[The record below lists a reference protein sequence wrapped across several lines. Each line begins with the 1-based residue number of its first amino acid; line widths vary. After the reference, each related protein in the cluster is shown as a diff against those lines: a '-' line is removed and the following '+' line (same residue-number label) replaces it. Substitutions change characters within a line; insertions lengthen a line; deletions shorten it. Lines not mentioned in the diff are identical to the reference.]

1 MMVMGADA
9 PAVFGGHG
17 LGAVGTLMAGGG
29 LFAALLLWGFGLW
42 WLLLA
47 ALITVRYFREGVP
60 FNLGWWGYTFPLG
73 VYTLASL
80 RLGATL
86 HLPPFTAFGCVLATG
101 LAAMW
106 LVVMARTLEGG
117 WRGHLFVSPC
127 IASPN

>member
-1 MMVMGADA
+1 MQSAGA
-9 PAVFGGHG
+9 
-17 LGAVGTLMAGGG
+17 
-29 LFAALLLWGFGLW
+29 FAALLLWGFGLW
-42 WLLLA
+42 WLFLA
-47 ALITVRYFREGVP
+47 CLITGRYFRSGVP

-86 HLPPFTAFGCVLATG
+86 RLEAFTAFGCGLAAG

-106 LVVMARTLEGG
+106 LVVMARTVEGG